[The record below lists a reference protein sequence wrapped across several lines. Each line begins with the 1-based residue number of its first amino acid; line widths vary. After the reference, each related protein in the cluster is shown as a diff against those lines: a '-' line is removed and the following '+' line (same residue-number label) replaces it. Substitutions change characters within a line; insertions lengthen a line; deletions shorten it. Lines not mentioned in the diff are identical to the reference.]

1 MGTEFPAAAR
11 SWCEGWEE
19 AACSKAPAL
28 HGDILQ
34 PSAPP
39 AEGRAPHSNVPTT
52 AVHRG
57 AGITKCS
64 SVSVFF
70 FFPFSFHLSCLV
82 NTPALVKRSPFRS
95 HLCYFCGLQMQG
107 AACFSSLIS
116 VRLPGSRSR
125 IWAWEVGNNE
135 LQSLGQHCAGAKG
148 FRGSWEAGEKHRV
161 VPNVLLLKYSPSS
174 FISSPL
180 PVATVSG
187 RRMNF

>member
-11 SWCEGWEE
+11 CWCEGWEE

-39 AEGRAPHSNVPTT
+39 AEGRPHT
-52 AVHRG
+52 AMSPPQLCTEELG
-57 AGITKCS
+57 LPNAA
-64 SVSVFF
+64 VFLSF
-70 FFPFSFHLSCLV
+70 FLAFSFHLSCLV